1 MRQAMVRRHL
11 HDRRSSSGL
20 FLDATFRSAG
30 YTSAIKA
37 LRLLLQSLALGL
49 GALLAIEGKISLGSL
64 FAASLLVSRALQPI
78 ELVNGAWKNIIQAR
92 AAYKA
97 LADLFATRGLLRRP
111 TQLPDPVGALAVEGL
126 AVAAPSGD
134 RAILQ
139 GIRFDL
145 AAGESLGI
153 IGPSGA
159 GKSTLVRAIAGIL
172 PSAQGVVRLDGAALE
187 DWPEE
192 QLGRAIGYVPQEPTL
207 FRGTI
212 KKNIARFQTELLP
225 PGVLDA
231 EVIRAAKLCGAHDFI
246 LRLPQA
252 YETELGW
259 GGSGLSIGQA
269 QRITLARALF
279 GAPPLLILDGRNA
292 SLDADGEA
300 QLAAAI
306 EELRAN
312 KVTIIIVAHRV
323 GILASVDKL
332 MFLRDGRMELFG
344 PRQAVLARLT
354 AKSGAG
360 QPPANGEAGSG
371 SAPSVPAQ

>member
-1 MRQAMVRRHL
+1 
-11 HDRRSSSGL
+11 
-20 FLDATFRSAG
+20 
-30 YTSAIKA
+30 
-37 LRLLLQSLALGL
+37 LLLQSLALGL

-97 LADLFATRGLLRRP
+97 LIDLFAARGDLRRP

-126 AVAAPSGD
+126 VVAAPSGD

-145 AAGESLGI
+145 SAGESLGI

-159 GKSTLVRAIAGIL
+159 GKSTLVRAIAGIV
-172 PSAQGVVRLDGAALE
+172 PRAQGTVRLDGAALE

-212 KKNIARFQTELLP
+212 KENIARFQTELLP

-279 GAPPLLILDGRNA
+279 GAPPLLILDEPNA
-292 SLDADGEA
+292 SLDAEGES
-300 QLAAAI
+300 QLAAAL

-312 KVTIIIVAHRV
+312 KVTIIIVAHRI
-323 GILASVDKL
+323 GILGSVDKL
-332 MFLRDGRMELFG
+332 MLLRDGRMELFG
-344 PRQAVLARLT
+344 PRQAVLARLS
-354 AKSGAG
+354 AK
-360 QPPANGEAGSG
+360 PADSQGPDNDGPGTGSG
-371 SAPSVPAQ
+371 PIPAVPAQ